1 MTRTAVTVLAAL
13 AMTACSEGTLG
24 PIDPEAGTLTV
35 DASTKWAFV
44 RLGEAADT
52 VAVAEPGSSPV
63 WDIAF
68 FSTSVMLN
76 GGEAGP
82 GAMNGYCVCQN
93 AGASDAQV
101 LAMTPASELADFEAV
116 TASSIPASD
125 SAWVSDALSPAIS
138 GWYVYNPV
146 THQVTADATRTWKLR
161 LAEAVNPGY
170 AKFRVTGIA
179 NPTRTSAGRV
189 TIEYATQAG
198 PGAPMGAVQTA
209 VLDATNGRV
218 YFDFTRG
225 TVTDGTDWDISLE
238 GFAIRVNSGAS
249 GAGRAGAVLASE
261 SFAAMTDA
269 SDAPT
274 QIYKSDAYGGVF
286 DARKW
291 YRYNL
296 TGNHDIT
303 PTYDVYLIRRGSDVY
318 KVQLT
323 GYYDAAGQSR
333 RITFRYARLSE

>member
-1 MTRTAVTVLAAL
+1 MKRTVALVLAAL
-13 AMTACSEGTLG
+13 AMTGCSDGTLE
-24 PIDPEAGTLTV
+24 PLDPEAGTLTV

-44 RLGEAADT
+44 RLGDSADT
-52 VAVAEPGSSPV
+52 VAVGAPGSSAA

-82 GAMNGYCVCQN
+82 GALNGYCVCQN
-93 AGASDAQV
+93 ASATDAEV
-101 LAMTPASELADFEAV
+101 LAMTPESERADFEAV
-116 TASSIPASD
+116 TAASIPASD
-125 SAWVSDALSPAIS
+125 SAWVSDALSPAIA
-138 GWYVYNPV
+138 GWYAYNPA
-146 THQVTADATRTWKLR
+146 THQVAADAGKTWKIR
-161 LAEAVNPGY
+161 MAEAVNPGY
-170 AKFRVTGIA
+170 AKLRVTGITNA
-179 NPTRTSAGRV
+179 TRTSAGRV
-189 TIEYATQAG
+189 TIEYATQSAL
-198 PGAPMGAVQTA
+198 GAPMGTVRTA

-218 YFDFTRG
+218 YFDFARG
-225 TVTDGTDWDISLE
+225 TVTDASDWDIALE

-269 SDAPT
+269 SDAPA
-274 QIYKSDAYGGVF
+274 QIYRSDAYGGVF

-296 TGNHDIT
+296 TGSHDIS
-303 PTYDVYLIRRGSDVY
+303 PTYDVYLIRRGADVY

-333 RITFRYARLSE
+333 RITFRYARLTD